1 MQNPSEIRP
10 AQKKVSKLYLPDN
23 PNPQTS
29 IPGLIIGPRGETLK
43 ELKATFGVDI
53 TVRGVKLFFCVC

>member
-53 TVRGVKLFFCVC
+53 TVRGE